1 MAENNDI
8 SVVLVED
15 ENTRRDFANAGG
27 NEAKRQ
33 IVLDEF
39 NKGRFGDP
47 LHIDFFLEQYGKG
60 EILLS
65 SEAEKAKLTQLL
77 QGIDGYKGL
86 TEKANDAA
94 VQEIKAHLTYTTS
107 PVGGMEA
114 MTADVPTTSHTA
126 DFGLDQALKEYD
138 RNREKNS
145 FNDLLAEAQKA
156 AVIWQK
162 TGQTDY
168 TLRSTL
174 LQKRDEVKWYQFKR
188 KRQLDKAASLIEPE
202 TYWAAQ
208 KTGSGSVKGA
218 YYNLR
223 ETMAAKRG
231 KKVAKLAQDIA
242 KTTELQAVDASTRWM
257 STKFF
262 TKAKTKA
269 QLMFRRNPEKL
280 TQKLLND
287 ANRKELNT
295 IINDFNN
302 KLAELPPT
310 AGTKLQQ
317 QGLDSK
323 RNNLKNIIGA
333 CTQQQQKLTEEKE
346 ALLASTNASRAG
358 LTPRRDAFLRNLNKL
373 SAEIKREIAEK
384 LAKDPSYQAYLK
396 LHNGQTPENFMVEQK
411 VTADALM
418 DEVLKAKGLS
428 EEKIQEIKAYILP
441 EKQKRPQQDSA
452 TNTNE
457 KAVNEQEAVNETPTN
472 ESRKQAP
479 ESSNVGNRQPETEV
493 PPSRTYANGDTML
506 LNITDNKSRYDLVT
520 KDRDGQAREPT
531 VEEIGAL
538 VNQLANDG
546 IKEVVLED
554 SFSKETQQAMLA
566 AMTEKGLT
574 VTNRTEVEQRL
585 VAKESLK
592 EPEQNQPGS
601 AEKDLPSQDK
611 QSEGQTSEPQ
621 ARPQETQPK
630 NKEPMDIK
638 QILNNAVKNS
648 ANQEELM
655 AKLEMVTYVEA
666 GKYNESF
673 TELNKKINDTFGKGS
688 AEAAFLGNMAAAKG
702 LEQDMRTEHS
712 AAENKAWIN
721 EEKKIAGI
729 NNKDSDKAVKVS
741 ASIDLAGKYQGKTL
755 EEMQKDPAYNLL
767 PAYARQ
773 GAENLFRLEQAKD
786 VKPDEKA
793 KLRGQILGQII
804 EGKNQSQHITKEI
817 KQRTV
822 NRSLAASQDRSK

>member
-15 ENTRRDFANAGG
+15 ENARRDFANAGG

-94 VQEIKAHLTYTTS
+94 AQEIKAHLTYTTS

-162 TGQTDY
+162 TGQTNY
-168 TLRSTL
+168 NLRSTL

-202 TYWAAQ
+202 TYWATQ
-208 KTGSGSVKGA
+208 KIGSGPVKGA
-218 YYNLR
+218 YYDLR
-223 ETMAAKRG
+223 EKMAASRG
-231 KKVAKLAQDIA
+231 KKVAKLAQGIA

-280 TQKLLND
+280 TQKLLNN
-287 ANRKELNT
+287 ANGKELNT

-323 RNNLKNIIGA
+323 KNNLKNIIEA

-346 ALLASTNASRAG
+346 ALLASTNTSRAG
-358 LTPRRDAFLRNLNKL
+358 LTPRRDACLRNLNKL
-373 SAEIKREIAEK
+373 SANVKREIAEK

-418 DEVLKAKGLS
+418 DEILKAKGLS

-441 EKQKRPQQDSA
+441 EKQKRPQQDS
-452 TNTNE
+452 TTTTNE
-457 KAVNEQEAVNETPTN
+457 KAVNEQETVNETQTN
-472 ESRKQAP
+472 EGQQQAS
-479 ESSNVGNRQPETEV
+479 ELSNVGNRQPEEDIK
-493 PPSRTYANGDTML
+493 PDKTYDNGDTML
-506 LNITDNKSRYDLVT
+506 LHTADDKSRYDLIT
-520 KDRDGQAREPT
+520 KDKDGQTREPT

-538 VNQLANDG
+538 VERLDKDG
-546 IKEVVLED
+546 IKEVALED
-554 SFSKETQQAMLA
+554 SLSLDTREAMLK
-566 AMTEKGLT
+566 AMKEKGLT
-574 VTNRTEVEQRL
+574 VTNEEEINRQLAEKEQP
-585 VAKESLK
+585 K
-592 EPEQNQPGS
+592 EPEHNQPKEQVQQ
-601 AEKDLPSQDK
+601 AETAPKD
-611 QSEGQTSEPQ
+611 
-621 ARPQETQPK
+621 
-630 NKEPMDIK
+630 KEQMDIK
-638 QILNNAVKNS
+638 KILNNVIQSKD
-648 ANQEELM
+648 QEELM
-655 AKLEMVTYVEA
+655 SKLEMITYIES
-666 GKYNESF
+666 GNYNESF
-673 TELNKKINDTFGKGS
+673 IELNKKINDTFGKES
-688 AEAAFLGNMAAAKG
+688 AEAVFLGNMAAAKG
-702 LEQDMRTEHS
+702 LEQDMREEHS
-712 AAENKAWIN
+712 AAENKTWLN
-721 EEKKIAGI
+721 EEKKIVGI
-729 NNKDSDKAVKVS
+729 NNKDADKALKVS
-741 ASIDLAGKYQGKTL
+741 TCVDLADKYQGKTL

-767 PAYARQ
+767 PGYAQQ
-773 GAENLFRLEQAKD
+773 GARNLFLL
-786 VKPDEKA
+786 EKA
-793 KLRGQILGQII
+793 EGLKPEEKTKLHGQILGQVI
-804 EGKNQSQHITKEI
+804 EGKNQSQRIIKEI
-817 KQRTV
+817 KQRTI
-822 NRSLAASQDRSK
+822 DRPINKENQGR